1 MHLVNLANELNLKHN
16 QTLKISNIMETS
28 INFDRLE
35 TLNFYGT
42 DASLDISLLE
52 YGLLARTWETAKD
65 TYQFI
70 YVTEW
75 KHYAE
80 PKSFDITVLSNN
92 EINEIFDDLN
102 DDNGLLDF
110 VGMNETQ
117 WKELDVTHKVSD
129 LIRYYGIENIFGI
142 SYGGYMT
149 DAELNE
155 YFAD

>member
-1 MHLVNLANELNLKHN
+1 
-16 QTLKISNIMETS
+16 MENS

-35 TLNFYGT
+35 ALNFYGT

-52 YGLLARTWETAKD
+52 YGLLARTWESEKY

-70 YVTEW
+70 YATQW
-75 KHYAE
+75 NDYAVIQ
-80 PKSFDITVLSNN
+80 SFDVTVLSNN

-102 DDNGLLDF
+102 NDNGLLEF
-110 VGMNETQ
+110 VGMNETE
-117 WKELDVTHKVSD
+117 WKELDPVHKVYD
-129 LIRYYGIENIFGI
+129 LINYYGTQNIFGN